1 MLHFPICVIFTQE
14 QEKDY
19 EKGENVGYFFY
30 NITYCKTVNQIVQ
43 GDCQKVTI
51 EGLLFFFFV
60 FSMHSIG
67 RLMHLQNIYIN
78 SITYKIKLYTYL
90 QKLNAHFNCTNAC
103 VFKQMVINNN
113 TMIILIFAKALGTY
127 RTINRLIVD

>member
-43 GDCQKVTI
+43 GDFKKVTI
-51 EGLLFFFFV
+51 EGLLLFQCIPFDGEC
-60 FSMHSIG
+60 IQ
-67 RLMHLQNIYIN
+67 QNIYIN
-78 SITYKIKLYTYL
+78 SITYKMIHIYT
-90 QKLNAHFNCTNAC
+90 
-103 VFKQMVINNN
+103 
-113 TMIILIFAKALGTY
+113 
-127 RTINRLIVD
+127 

>member
-43 GDCQKVTI
+43 GDFKKVTI
-51 EGLLFFFFV
+51 EGLLFFCIFNAFHLIANA
-60 FSMHSIG
+60 FNRIFISIQ
-67 RLMHLQNIYIN
+67 LL
-78 SITYKIKLYTYL
+78 IK
-90 QKLNAHFNCTNAC
+90 
-103 VFKQMVINNN
+103 
-113 TMIILIFAKALGTY
+113 
-127 RTINRLIVD
+127 

>member
-51 EGLLFFFFV
+51 EGLLFFCIFNAFHWKANA
-60 FSMHSIG
+60 FTEY
-67 RLMHLQNIYIN
+67 LYQFNYLQN
-78 SITYKIKLYTYL
+78 KIIHIST
-90 QKLNAHFNCTNAC
+90 
-103 VFKQMVINNN
+103 
-113 TMIILIFAKALGTY
+113 
-127 RTINRLIVD
+127 